1 MEGRSSMSLTL
12 QLRNWLAGKFSQKP
26 LGARGE
32 DAAVHFL
39 KRLGYRIVE
48 RGYDSPLGELDI
60 IAVDARTIVF
70 VEVKTRTSSDAGH
83 PTEAID
89 ENKQRRMTQS
99 ALAYMK
105 SKRLLEHSSRF
116 DVVAV
121 TWPPDSRRPHIE
133 HFINAFSPSGAG
145 QFFS

>member
-1 MEGRSSMSLTL
+1 MSLAS
-12 QLRNWLAGKFSQKP
+12 QLRGWLVGRFSKKP

-32 DAAVHFL
+32 DAAVRLL

-60 IAVDARTIVF
+60 VAVDDRTIVF
-70 VEVKTRTSSDAGH
+70 VEVKTRTSTDAGH
-83 PTEAID
+83 PTDAID
-89 ENKQRRMTQS
+89 DNKRQRMTQS
-99 ALAYMK
+99 ALAYLK
-105 SKRLLEHSSRF
+105 SKRLLEYSSRF

-121 TWPPDSRRPHIE
+121 TWPADSRRPQIE
-133 HFINAFSPSGAG
+133 HFKNAFSPSGAG